1 MRVLHIVDGF
11 GGEGGG
17 VVTYLLGLFPA
28 LAAAGLDS
36 HVISGQAVPA
46 EIAGATCEH
55 VPGIDADVAVLPAAA
70 QRQLVEALRRAA
82 PDVCYIHVICPEVVT
97 LAAAVA
103 PVVVYAHEYLTVCP
117 GGGRFLTRRRAFC
130 GEGPGLRC
138 AVRAYSERCTNR
150 RPDRLRTALGRVR
163 GWHKAWPDVARIL
176 VASPGV
182 GEILA
187 ASGAPRERMTVLP
200 YPVTAPQRPV
210 APAGGADVLYLGRLT
225 SSKGVDVLL
234 QALASL
240 PEVTAVIAGDGPDR
254 AELEALA
261 VGLGLTHR
269 VRFAGW
275 VGAELAASLLWS
287 SRVLALPSLWD
298 EPFGIVGLEALG
310 AGLPVVASAVG
321 GIPSWLEDGVTGLLV
336 PPGDVGA
343 LAAALRRSLYDDVLT
358 RSTAA
363 AASRVAARFAPER
376 HLEALLAE
384 FRMVAAGRPA

>member
-1 MRVLHIVDGF
+1 MRVVHLVDGF

-28 LAAAGLDS
+28 LAAAGVSS
-36 HVISGQAVPA
+36 HVISGQAVSV
-46 EIAGATCEH
+46 EVAGASCEH
-55 VPGIDADVAVLPAAA
+55 VPAIDADVPTLPAAT
-70 QRQLVEALRRAA
+70 RLQLAAALRAAA
-82 PDVCYIHVICPEVVT
+82 PDVCYVHVICPEVVT

-130 GEGPGLRC
+130 AEGPGLRC
-138 AVRAYSERCTNR
+138 AVRAYTERCTNR
-150 RPDRLRTALGRVR
+150 RPDRVRNALGRVR
-163 GWHKAWPDVARIL
+163 AWREAWPDVARVL

-182 GEILA
+182 GDILVG
-187 ASGAPRERMTVLP
+187 SGAPRERVAVVP
-200 YPVTAPQRPV
+200 YPVASPARPA

-234 QALASL
+234 EALALL
-240 PEVTAVIAGDGPDR
+240 PGVTAVVAGDGPDR

-261 VGLGLTHR
+261 AGLGLGER
-269 VRFAGW
+269 VRFTGW
-275 VGAELAASLLWS
+275 VDADAAASLLWS

-310 AGLPVVASAVG
+310 AGLPVVGSAVG

-336 PPGDVGA
+336 PPGDAPALAGA
-343 LAAALRRSLYDDVLT
+343 LRCSLDGDALARSV
-358 RSTAA
+358 AA
-363 AASRVAARFAPER
+363 AAPAVAARFSRER
-376 HLEALLAE
+376 HLESLLGELRA
-384 FRMVAAGRPA
+384 VVAGRRG